1 MYAVVETGGKQYRV
15 AVGETVDVEKIAQEP
30 GETVVLDRVLIV
42 SDEGNVR
49 IGQPVVDG
57 AAVSATV
64 LRHGKGRKVVAFKYK
79 AKERYRRKKG
89 HRQEYT
95 RLRID
100 DIQA

>member
-64 LRHGKGRKVVAFKYK
+64 LRHGKGQ
-79 AKERYRRKKG
+79 G
-89 HRQEYT
+89 GG
-95 RLRID
+95 L
-100 DIQA
+100 

>member
-15 AVGETVDVEKIAQEP
+15 AVGETVDVEKITQEP

>member
-15 AVGETVDVEKIAQEP
+15 AVGETVDVEKLAQAP
-30 GETVVLDRVLIV
+30 GETVVLERVLMV

-57 AAVSATV
+57 ATVSATV
-64 LRHGKGRKVVAFKYK
+64 LAHGKARKVIAFKYK
-79 AKERYRRKKG
+79 AKERYRRKLG

-100 DIQA
+100 GIQA

>member
-1 MYAVVETGGKQYRV
+1 VYAVVETGGKQYRV

>member
-15 AVGETVDVEKIAQEP
+15 AVGETVDVEKLAQAP
-30 GETVVLDRVLIV
+30 GEAVVLDRVLMV

-49 IGQPVVDG
+49 IGQPVVEG
-57 AAVSATV
+57 ATVSATV
-64 LRHGKGRKVVAFKYK
+64 LAHGKARKVIAFKHK

-100 DIQA
+100 GIQA

>member
-1 MYAVVETGGKQYRV
+1 VVETGGKQYRV

>member
-15 AVGETVDVEKIAQEP
+15 AVGETVDVERLAQAP
-30 GETVVLDRVLIV
+30 GESVVLERVLMV
-42 SDEGNVR
+42 SDEGDVR
-49 IGQPVVDG
+49 IGQPVVEG
-57 AAVSATV
+57 ATVSATV
-64 LRHGKGRKVVAFKYK
+64 LTHGKARKVIAFKHK

-100 DIQA
+100 GIQA